1 MAFVEAKGK
10 TVDEAIFKGLEEMGL
25 SLDEVDI
32 DIVHEGGKGLLAL
45 AKARLCIC
53 LLYTSRFCGK
63 ACPDTY

>member
-32 DIVHEGGKGLLAL
+32 DIVHEGGKGLFG
-45 AKARLCIC
+45 I
-53 LLYTSRFCGK
+53 GK
-63 ACPDTY
+63 SAVVHLTKKQPPKEQDGSPD

>member
-32 DIVHEGGKGLLAL
+32 DIVHEGGKGLFG
-45 AKARLCIC
+45 I
-53 LLYTSRFCGK
+53 GK
-63 ACPDTY
+63 SAVVHLTRCV

>member
-32 DIVHEGGKGLLAL
+32 DIVHEG
-45 AKARLCIC
+45 AKAFWHWQKRGCA
-53 LLYTSRFCGK
+53 SDKKEAAK
-63 ACPDTY
+63 AQEWFS